1 MKPQDNAAAE
11 IEFGVEIE
19 TQIPVVS
26 GIDVGNYHH
35 GLPVFSGQRSSGGI
49 ATARIDAP
57 EFNGNRW
64 MAERDGSI
72 QCDPGYIACEFV
84 SPILKGEAGV
94 AKLREMITFLN
105 RIGAKVNR
113 SCGLHV
119 TIGIKSAIK
128 TVETV
133 KVAEFLQKL
142 AFVGN
147 HNAWA
152 IYAQTGT
159 DRHLNNY
166 AHQLRNETEAHVEAM
181 AQTTDCVRLQ
191 SLAAQC
197 GRGMINFQ
205 KAFRGDNSVVEFR
218 AFAGTLNLSKIL
230 HHLATAFGIVRR
242 AVTTQTWGSFN
253 RKVSKKHTKITNAV
267 EAIRRMWRILGWVDA
282 APGRE
287 CALGLF
293 GTLYNEFSTYRKAA
307 LKMAEKF
314 EAAYPNA
321 NL

>member
-19 TQIPVVS
+19 TQIPAACGVV
-26 GIDVGNYHH
+26 VGGYHH
-35 GLPVFSGQRSSGGI
+35 GSPVS
-49 ATARIDAP
+49 DAITTTGTVAHAP
-57 EFNGNRW
+57 QFNGQSW

-72 QCDPGYIACEFV
+72 VCEPGYVPCEFV
-84 SPILKGEAGV
+84 SPILKGEDGI
-94 AKLREMITFLN
+94 AKLREMVKFL
-105 RIGAKVNR
+105 RAIRAKVNR

-128 TVETV
+128 TVETP

-166 AHQLRNETEAHVEAM
+166 AHQLRNETEQHVEAM
-181 AQTTDCVRLQ
+181 SRTDDCIRLQ
-191 SLAAQC
+191 SLASQC

-205 KAFRGDNSVVEFR
+205 KAFRGDASVVEFR
-218 AFAGTLNLSKIL
+218 AFASTLNISKVL
-230 HHLATAFGIVRR
+230 HHVATAFGIVRR
-242 AVTTQTWGSFN
+242 AVTVQTWGKFD
-253 RKVSKKHTKITNAV
+253 RKASKKHTKITNAV
-267 EAIRRMWRILGWVDA
+267 QAMRRMWRILGWVDA

-293 GTLYNEFSTYRKAA
+293 GALYTEFSKHRQAA
-307 LKMAEKF
+307 LEMAEQF
-314 EAAYPNA
+314 EAKFPNA